1 MITNID
7 VSKIEASRGSK
18 DAISNMKFNIAFDD
32 VKVDKDNV
40 HVGFTF
46 SAFYDG
52 ESNGKGSSKE
62 VGKLTITGRITSKEE
77 KDLADEV
84 QKTWETKKT
93 LPLKFAEDVLNIITF
108 ECGARGT
115 LIAYSMG
122 FIAPLPMS
130 RTKLQEGSNPS
141 NVS

>member
-1 MITNID
+1 MITNVD
-7 VSKIEASRGSK
+7 VSKIEAHRGSR
-18 DAISNMKFNIAFDD
+18 DQISNMKFNVAFDD
-32 VKVDKDNV
+32 VKVDKENV

-46 SAFYDG
+46 SAFYEG
-52 ESNGKGSSKE
+52 EAGAKGDAKE
-62 VGKLTITGRITSKEE
+62 VGKLVISGKVTSKEE
-77 KDLADEV
+77 KAIADEV
-84 QKTWETKKT
+84 QKTWEAKKT

-130 RTKLQEGSNPS
+130 RTKLQEGPS

>member
-7 VSKIEASRGSK
+7 VSKIEANRGSR
-18 DAISNMKFNIAFDD
+18 DLISNMKFNVAFDD
-32 VKVDKDNV
+32 VKVEKDLVN
-40 HVGFTF
+40 VGFTF
-46 SAFYDG
+46 SAFYEG
-52 ESNGKGSSKE
+52 EQSAKGAAKE
-62 VGKLTITGRITSKEE
+62 IGKLVISGKVTSKEE
-77 KDLADEV
+77 KALVDEV

-130 RTKLQEGSNPS
+130 RTKLQEGGAS
-141 NVS
+141 NVA